1 MLALV
6 VMLLTPLALSQ
17 LLSMVWLALWA
28 MQLMSLALQAPP
40 LMLPAVVVLVKVL
53 LLLVAL
59 ARS

>member
-1 MLALV
+1 
-6 VMLLTPLALSQ
+6 
-17 LLSMVWLALWA
+17 MVWLSLWA

-40 LMLPAVVVLVKVL
+40 LMLPAVV

>member
-1 MLALV
+1 
-6 VMLLTPLALSQ
+6 
-17 LLSMVWLALWA
+17 MVWLALRA